1 MVLKIR
7 KNFWKFSILHC
18 KKEGRVGVQS
28 LNCNSV
34 FWKTFFER
42 YWIKKIKL
50 KRGLYF
56 FKFLGKIFSRK
67 LFQKQP
73 AVSRNFWI
81 KYRILW
87 SDWGKEMCWIDSW
100 KYFARPPGWGARSL
114 KDFIKYSW
122 LLREMSFH
130 VKDLDLW
137 KSAVHPSPKSPSS
150 NNLRIF
156 FSLMTFD
163 ALLWSSILE
172 VCQENFWYCRWA
184 IWSRKKKRSRTSRR
198 WIVSSTVLESS
209 PSIFLHWCSTLLLNQ
224 VLLEM
229 YQQTLLA
236 WWNGMGGARKVSWI
250 DLMTP
255 CWWERGGGW
264 NKIRPVVYKR
274 VRRDRLSIC

>member
-1 MVLKIR
+1 M
-7 KNFWKFSILHC
+7 
-18 KKEGRVGVQS
+18 
-28 LNCNSV
+28 CNH
-34 FWKTFFER
+34 WIAIQYFER
-42 YWIKKIKL
+42 HFLKDIELKKSSSKEACIFL
-50 KRGLYF
+50 NSWARF
-56 FKFLGKIFSRK
+56 FQESCFK
-67 LFQKQP
+67 KQP

-100 KYFARPPGWGARSL
+100 KYFARPPGWGAWSL

-184 IWSRKKKRSRTSRR
+184 IWSRKKKKVKDIAQMDSLQYGPRVKSLHLSALVQYTFAKS
-198 WIVSSTVLESS
+198 SS
-209 PSIFLHWCSTLLLNQ
+209 PRNVPTNIIGLMKRNGRRKEGVLNWLDDTLL
-224 VLLEM
+224 V
-229 YQQTLLA
+229 
-236 WWNGMGGARKVSWI
+236 G
-250 DLMTP
+250 
-255 CWWERGGGW
+255 ER
-264 NKIRPVVYKR
+264 
-274 VRRDRLSIC
+274 RRMKQNSTSGV